1 MHTRL
6 DNVTGSLGAKEEVS
20 WVLDFLGR
28 QGGRRTLRREEE
40 RLESDGNKSS
50 AWQGEGRGGSLGAGA
65 LVPG

>member
-6 DNVTGSLGAKEEVS
+6 NNVTGSLGAKEEVS

-40 RLESDGNKSS
+40 RLESDGNKS
-50 AWQGEGRGGSLGAGA
+50 
-65 LVPG
+65 